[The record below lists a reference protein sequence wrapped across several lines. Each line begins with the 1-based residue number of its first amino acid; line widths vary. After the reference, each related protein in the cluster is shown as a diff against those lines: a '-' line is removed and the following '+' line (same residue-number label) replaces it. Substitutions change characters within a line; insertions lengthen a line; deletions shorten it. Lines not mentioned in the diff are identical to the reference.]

1 MKLKHVVTVVC
12 SALMIL
18 IFGLY
23 SAISTPAEE
32 KHIKVGF
39 LYVGDGSNPYTNN
52 FMRAEKDIEE
62 TYGDKVETVAMYNV
76 PEGENVYAVLDE
88 LIDQECDMIFAT
100 SYGYSSY
107 MKEYAEKYPDIE
119 FCQATGDN
127 ANTDPVLDN
136 YHTYMGFVYEG
147 RYISGV
153 VAGMKMKELLDQG
166 LITEDDLWI
175 GYIGAFPFAEVISG
189 YTAFYLGASSVVP
202 NVKMRVKYTN
212 SWGDYKLEKKYAEEL
227 ISEGCIIISQHSDT
241 TGPAVACENT
251 SADTIVYHVG
261 YNQNMISVA
270 PTTSL
275 IGCRIN
281 WSPYMVDAVGAVMK
295 GETIEDEIDAKT
307 FGNDSGAGFNKGWIQ
322 MLNLNELI
330 AADGTREEI
339 NRLEKQFKSGGV
351 DVFKGD
357 YIGVDPYNPEDTI
370 DLNDGFDENSSASAP
385 AFHYILQDV
394 IIIEE

>member
-1 MKLKHVVTVVC
+1 MKLKHIVTVIC

-23 SAISTPAEE
+23 SAISTPDEE

-62 TYGDKVETVAMYNV
+62 AYGDKVETIAMYNV
-76 PEGENVYAVLDE
+76 PEGDSVCAALDE
-88 LIDQECDMIFAT
+88 LINQECKMIFAT

-107 MKEYAEKYPDIE
+107 MKEYAEKYPNIE

-370 DLNDGFDENSSASAP
+370 DLNDGFDENASASAP
-385 AFHYILQDV
+385 AFHYILKDV

>member
-23 SAISTPAEE
+23 SAVSTPAEE

-52 FMRAEKDIEE
+52 FMRAEEDIEE

-385 AFHYILQDV
+385 AFHYILKDV

>member
-23 SAISTPAEE
+23 SAVSTPAEE

-385 AFHYILQDV
+385 AFHYILKDV